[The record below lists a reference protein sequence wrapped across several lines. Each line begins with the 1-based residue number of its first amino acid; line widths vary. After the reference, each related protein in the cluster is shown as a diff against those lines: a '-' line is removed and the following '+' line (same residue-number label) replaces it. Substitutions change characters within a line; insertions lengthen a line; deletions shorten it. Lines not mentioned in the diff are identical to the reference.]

1 MNLKL
6 GGYELEAVWSGSGLG
21 SYYSKL
27 EMSALLLC
35 AVLKNSYFR
44 HCWKMVAVDILTV
57 PISTNGNKYQLVI
70 QDYFTKWATAI
81 PLPTITSALIN
92 PFFQMGMPEAVHSDQ
107 GRNFESTILKQL

>member
-6 GGYELEAVWSGSGLG
+6 GGYELKAGRLGSGLG

-44 HCWKMVAVDILTV
+44 HWIFMQTHL
-57 PISTNGNKYQLVI
+57 
-70 QDYFTKWATAI
+70 
-81 PLPTITSALIN
+81 PLC
-92 PFFQMGMPEAVHSDQ
+92 SD
-107 GRNFESTILKQL
+107 

>member
-6 GGYELEAVWSGSGLG
+6 GSYE

-44 HCWKMVAVDILTV
+44 H
-57 PISTNGNKYQLVI
+57 
-70 QDYFTKWATAI
+70 
-81 PLPTITSALIN
+81 
-92 PFFQMGMPEAVHSDQ
+92 
-107 GRNFESTILKQL
+107 

>member
-6 GGYELEAVWSGSGLG
+6 GGYELEAGRSGSGLG

-44 HCWKMVAVDILTV
+44 HCHL
-57 PISTNGNKYQLVI
+57 GHL
-70 QDYFTKWATAI
+70 
-81 PLPTITSALIN
+81 
-92 PFFQMGMPEAVHSDQ
+92 
-107 GRNFESTILKQL
+107 LKIV

>member
-6 GGYELEAVWSGSGLG
+6 GGYELEAGRSGSGLG

-44 HCWKMVAVDILTV
+44 HCSCQLPDIMAILL
-57 PISTNGNKYQLVI
+57 PLCQLS
-70 QDYFTKWATAI
+70 AI
-81 PLPTITSALIN
+81 CMCLKFAL
-92 PFFQMGMPEAVHSDQ
+92 
-107 GRNFESTILKQL
+107 

>member
-6 GGYELEAVWSGSGLG
+6 GGYELEAGWLGSGLG

-44 HCWKMVAVDILTV
+44 HW
-57 PISTNGNKYQLVI
+57 PINQLL
-70 QDYFTKWATAI
+70 WEI
-81 PLPTITSALIN
+81 PPK
-92 PFFQMGMPEAVHSDQ
+92 PFFNISSTLQVTIVQYTLPENINWNTLV
-107 GRNFESTILKQL
+107 TL

>member
-6 GGYELEAVWSGSGLG
+6 GGYELEAGRSGSGLG

-44 HCWKMVAVDILTV
+44 HCEICMFMQIWSVILATCMVPYRL
-57 PISTNGNKYQLVI
+57 G
-70 QDYFTKWATAI
+70 F
-81 PLPTITSALIN
+81 
-92 PFFQMGMPEAVHSDQ
+92 
-107 GRNFESTILKQL
+107 

>member
-6 GGYELEAVWSGSGLG
+6 GGYELKAGQSGSGIG

-44 HCWKMVAVDILTV
+44 HC
-57 PISTNGNKYQLVI
+57 
-70 QDYFTKWATAI
+70 F
-81 PLPTITSALIN
+81 
-92 PFFQMGMPEAVHSDQ
+92 H
-107 GRNFESTILKQL
+107 

>member
-6 GGYELEAVWSGSGLG
+6 GGYELEAGRSGSGLG

-44 HCWKMVAVDILTV
+44 HCVCVCMFVCL
-57 PISTNGNKYQLVI
+57 S
-70 QDYFTKWATAI
+70 DYLFVY
-81 PLPTITSALIN
+81 L
-92 PFFQMGMPEAVHSDQ
+92 FVC
-107 GRNFESTILKQL
+107 

>member
-6 GGYELEAVWSGSGLG
+6 GGYELEAGRSGSGLG

-44 HCWKMVAVDILTV
+44 RWPQK
-57 PISTNGNKYQLVI
+57 
-70 QDYFTKWATAI
+70 
-81 PLPTITSALIN
+81 TSC
-92 PFFQMGMPEAVHSDQ
+92 
-107 GRNFESTILKQL
+107 ESRPGHL

>member
-6 GGYELEAVWSGSGLG
+6 GGYELEAGRSGSGLG

-44 HCWKMVAVDILTV
+44 HWKQ
-57 PISTNGNKYQLVI
+57 QL
-70 QDYFTKWATAI
+70 
-81 PLPTITSALIN
+81 L
-92 PFFQMGMPEAVHSDQ
+92 
-107 GRNFESTILKQL
+107 